1 MTMLSKR
8 RIRLGPAASG
18 ALFYFSFYGAAA
30 AYVPFISV
38 FYADRGLS
46 GSEIGVLAAIGPL
59 MALLAAPALTALA
72 DRKGLRRRLLV
83 LSLAGTALAL
93 LVVPLPTSFVWLL
106 PVVALLSAVG
116 SASIPLADGLIAR
129 TAARRSLSYGKMRL
143 WGSISWSV
151 VATLGG
157 LLWQQAGFFTMF
169 AVASL
174 FFLATIPYAG
184 QLEEEVRPSDAQA
197 RPPLRLIMGD
207 VRLRVVLLATLGLGT
222 AMAAMFT
229 FSAIYIAQI
238 GGQSLV
244 GLFAGVMAI
253 SELPVMH
260 WSERIMRGLGGPL
273 TLVLAYSCFGIAYV
287 GLALIQSPVLLLGVA
302 FLQGLGF
309 GLFLPTTVRLFA
321 DWAPA
326 EWSSTSQ
333 GILSAGLWGLAPLI
347 AGPLGGIIYD
357 NGGPT
362 ALFFASAGVIVVAGL
377 VLVLAQ
383 LASVFSLKRET
394 ENVTR
399 L

>member
-1 MTMLSKR
+1 MPLKGR
-8 RIRLGPAASG
+8 LRLGPAASG

-30 AYVPFISV
+30 AYLPFISV

-59 MALLAAPALTALA
+59 MALLASPALAALA
-72 DRKGLRRRLLV
+72 DRKGWRRRLLV
-83 LSLAGTALAL
+83 LSLAGTAVAL
-93 LVVPLPTSFVWLL
+93 LIVPLPTSFVWFL

-116 SASIPLADGLIAR
+116 SASIPVADSLVAR
-129 TAARRSLSYGKMRL
+129 TAARRGLSYGKMRL
-143 WGSISWSV
+143 WGSVSWAV
-151 VATLGG
+151 VAAVGG
-157 LLWQQAGFFTMF
+157 ALWEQAGFFTMF

-174 FFLATIPYAG
+174 LFLATIPSAG
-184 QLEEEVRPSDAQA
+184 RLEEDRPSRSQA
-197 RPPLRLIMGD
+197 RPPLRLVMAD

-222 AMAAMFT
+222 AMAAMYT
-229 FSAIYIAQI
+229 FSAIYIDQI

-260 WSERIMRGLGGPL
+260 WSERIMRRLGGPL
-273 TLVLAYSCFGIAYV
+273 TLVLAYACFGIAYV
-287 GLALIQSPVLLLGVA
+287 GLGFLQSPALLLGVA

-347 AGPLGGIIYD
+347 AGPLGGVIYD
-357 NGGPT
+357 NVGPV
-362 ALFFASAGVIVVAGL
+362 AVFFASAGVIAMAAL

-383 LASVFSLKRET
+383 FASVFHIRPET
-394 ENVTR
+394 EGAVVE
-399 L
+399 